1 MAYEDRYK
9 ELEQSLTS
17 DETEVEE
24 RALNWSSAIGLQ
36 DVDRLKPSEY
46 LLETAKTNIEESL
59 SSMEVGKRLEEYY
72 NQRCIRE

>member
-1 MAYEDRYK
+1 MAYEDKYK

-24 RALNWSSAIGLQ
+24 RALNWPSAIGLQ

-46 LLETAKTNIEESL
+46 LLETAKTSIEESL